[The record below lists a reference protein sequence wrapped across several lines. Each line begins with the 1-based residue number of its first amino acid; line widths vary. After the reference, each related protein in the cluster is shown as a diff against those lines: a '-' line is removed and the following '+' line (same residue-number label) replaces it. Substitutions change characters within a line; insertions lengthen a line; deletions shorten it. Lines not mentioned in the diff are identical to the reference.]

1 MRLRELYESINLF
14 ENYNGKVNK
23 LKKEFPE
30 DAAAIDKH
38 VAWAVTYLKKNQA
51 ILWLLTIMEAGLNRN
66 QEALANLLPPAW
78 LNDPTI
84 FDSLES
90 LKYSLSHWLST
101 ELAENKRITDAVN
114 AIRPGA
120 SIPAVIAALGTAEEL
135 INQDNQLARE
145 NQKSI
150 EILQGDHPIL
160 QVPGTGRSW
169 WHLPYNRHAPESTF
183 MDHCGTCQFPGN
195 NLLSLRNAIPRPE
208 LTFEWN
214 PETNELYQTKG
225 PKNSKPNKQYYPDIL
240 ALLLSPAVNGIASES
255 WFPGTDFSLFDL
267 PEKMLNE
274 IVAAKP
280 KLIYD
285 QIEKYPIDFL
295 RAPKS
300 VLANENFRSVAFDVS
315 PGLESLVTD
324 TGELNN
330 SDDAWEQAIQ
340 SNQNLI
346 IYAPETIQNY
356 KQRVGVR
363 VGKEPNL
370 LNYANAKVRN
380 DVEILKY
387 GIKNNTGDYTIFE
400 YISDYHKHYK
410 ELVNYAF
417 ETRDD
422 WDMFDFDRKYID
434 LHICTLAVANSNY
447 PADLLST
454 IEYENY
460 LDRNDLNKLV
470 DQAVELNPHIVSRIP
485 EHFLTF
491 DRLKSAASIQGDA
504 IDPSEMD
511 SSLDEIVDQQQLYE
525 LAVIAVR
532 TSPFLIHEF
541 VNRYSFSDEEVLNM
555 CISAVSTRSLTSTT
569 MQDLIENGFFRS
581 GIPTYKVA
589 STAIK
594 NGASIAYI
602 TPIADDEDMPVEAG
616 YVTAEQYQK
625 LAELAIKIDGYNL
638 KSVNDEFKTFE
649 LSKAA
654 ISNNPTAVNFIN
666 RELLTTK
673 ELDELWTLAHGAR

>member
-23 LKKEFPE
+23 LKREFPE

-38 VAWAVTYLKKNQA
+38 VTWAVTYLKKNQA
-51 ILWLLTIMEAGLNRN
+51 ILWLLTIMEAGLTRN
-66 QEALANLLPPAW
+66 QEALENLLPPAW

-101 ELAENKRITDAVN
+101 ELAANKRITDAVN

-160 QVPGTGRSW
+160 QVPGTGRTW

-183 MDHCGTCQFPGN
+183 MDHCGTCQFSGN

-274 IVAAKP
+274 IVATKP

-300 VLANENFRSVAFDVS
+300 VLANESFRSVAFDVS
-315 PGLESLVTD
+315 PGLEALVSN

-340 SNQNLI
+340 SNQDLI

-363 VGKEPNL
+363 FGREPNL
-370 LNYANAKVRN
+370 LNYANATVRN

-387 GIKNNTGDYTIFE
+387 AIKNNTGDYTIFE

-485 EHFLTF
+485 EHFLNF
-491 DRLKSAASIQGDA
+491 DRLKSAASVHGDA

-511 SSLDEIVDQQQLYE
+511 SPLDEIVDQQQLYE

-555 CISAVSTRSLTSTT
+555 CISAVSTRSLTSST
-569 MQDLIENGFFRS
+569 MQDLIEHGFFRS

-594 NGASIAYI
+594 NGASLEYI
-602 TPIADDEDMPVEAG
+602 TPVSDGEDMPADAG

-625 LAELAIKIDGYNL
+625 LAELSIKIDGYNL
-638 KSVNDEFKTFE
+638 KSVNNEFKTYK
-649 LSKAA
+649 LSKEA
-654 ISNNPTAVNFIN
+654 ISNNVTAVNFIN
-666 RELLTTK
+666 RELLTTE

>member
-23 LKKEFPE
+23 LKRDFPE
-30 DAAAIDKH
+30 DVAAIDQH
-38 VAWAVTYLKKNQA
+38 AQWAITHLKKNQA
-51 ILWLLTIMEAGLNRN
+51 ILWFLTIIEAGLTRN
-66 QEALANLLPPAW
+66 QEALENLLPPAW

-90 LKYSLSHWLST
+90 LKYSLSHWLGT
-101 ELAENKRITDAVN
+101 ELAANKRIIDAVN

-120 SIPAVIAALGTAEEL
+120 SVPAVIASLGTAEEL

-150 EILQGDHPIL
+150 EIMEGDHPIL
-160 QVPGTGRSW
+160 QVPGTGRTW

-183 MDHCGTCQFPGN
+183 MDHCGTCQFSGN

-208 LTFEWN
+208 LTFEWS
-214 PETNELYQTKG
+214 PETKELYQTKG
-225 PKNSKPNKQYYPDIL
+225 PKNSKPNKQYYPDIVT
-240 ALLLSPAVNGIASES
+240 LLLSDIVNGIASES

-315 PGLESLVTD
+315 PGLEALVSE

-340 SNQNLI
+340 SNEDLI

-356 KQRVGVR
+356 KQRVGVH
-363 VGKEPNL
+363 VGKKPSL

-380 DVEILKY
+380 DFEILKY
-387 GIKNNTGDYTIFE
+387 AIAHNRDHAIFD
-400 YISDYHKHYK
+400 YISKFHKQYK
-410 ELVNYAF
+410 ELVNHAF
-417 ETRDD
+417 ETGNN
-422 WDMFDFDRKYID
+422 WDLDEFDRKYID
-434 LHICTLAVANSNY
+434 LHVCTLAVAKSSY
-447 PADLLST
+447 PEDLLST
-454 IEYENY
+454 IEFENY
-460 LDRNDLNKLV
+460 LDSKDLDKLV
-470 DQAVELNPHIVSRIP
+470 DQAVAVNPHIVSRIS
-485 EHFLTF
+485 EQFLTF

-511 SSLDEIVDQQQLYE
+511 SSLDELVDQKQLYE

-555 CISAVSTRSLTSTT
+555 CISAVSTRSLTSST
-569 MQDLIENGFFRS
+569 MQDLIEHRFFRS

-594 NGASIAYI
+594 NGASLAYI
-602 TPIADDEDMPVEAG
+602 TPISDGEDMPVEAG

-625 LAELAIKIDGYNL
+625 LAKLSIKIDGYNL
-638 KSVNDEFKTFE
+638 KSVNDEFKTYE
-649 LSKAA
+649 LSKEA
-654 ISNNPTAVNFIN
+654 ISNNVTAVNFIN
-666 RELLTTK
+666 RELLTTE